1 MLNNTKFLHLLLGD
15 CDWNELHSFDPHS
28 LKKKYPGEH
37 IALTSSENCERL
49 KELDLFHEIVSVDL
63 RFIQKA
69 SFSPILGDSI
79 AFKFLFKSLH
89 PITQTV
95 WTKVFNYS
103 PGTLNNSLTAIL
115 CSEQVIG
122 TQLKGNETLCLQSP
136 LKLKHL
142 ISDWNLADTTI
153 NSWLVRK
160 ALSQLDISPIEKV
173 VLDVLEHKSSKSPGE
188 LKGLLAGVAIESA
201 SENVQ
206 EALQFAHET
215 FTLVSLNPLSSNVLR
230 SLNLSFIDWTDRDPE
245 SKLLLDMELVNF
257 NPQESPWS
265 RSIDVRG
272 KGSSELSDV
281 FADVLSKNFSKWSS
295 LAFLFDY
302 LGSAKLALACEKIIS
317 RYDRRF
323 TAAYLQDE
331 ISALK
336 VFAKVL
342 LDSIRKQGSQSQ
354 EAMTQHFSSTPSTI
368 SFVAAIELSLH
379 PSLAPLYRNDSDLL
393 AIKSRMRN
401 LNSYYERIHKACNI
415 DLPKS
420 DLALTL

>member
-1 MLNNTKFLHLLLGD
+1 MLNNTKFLHLLLD
-15 CDWNELHSFDPHS
+15 DFNCTEINTIDPHT

-37 IALTSSENCERL
+37 IALTRCENFEKL
-49 KELDLFHEIVSVDL
+49 KETGLFHDIITIDV

-79 AFKFLFKSLH
+79 AFKFLFKSLF
-89 PITQTV
+89 PISQAV
-95 WTKVFNYS
+95 WTKIFNYNS
-103 PGTLNNSLTAIL
+103 GPLNNSLTAIL
-115 CSEQVIG
+115 GSGQVIG
-122 TQLKGNETLCLQSP
+122 IEVKGDETLCNQSP
-136 LKLKHL
+136 LKLKQ
-142 ISDWNLADTTI
+142 IITDWGLADTTL

-160 ALSQLDISPIEKV
+160 SLCQLDISPIERV
-173 VLDVLEHKSSKSPGE
+173 VSAVLEHKSNKSPGE
-188 LKGLLAGVAIESA
+188 LKGLLAGVALES
-201 SENVQ
+201 SGEDVQ

-215 FTLVSLNPLSSNVLR
+215 FTLVSLNPLSSKVLGN
-230 SLNLSFIDWTDRDPE
+230 LNLSFIDWTDKDPE
-245 SKLLLDMELVNF
+245 SGLLLDMELVNF
-257 NPQESPWS
+257 ELKESHWS

-272 KGSSELSDV
+272 KSSDELSDI

-317 RYDRRF
+317 KYDRRF
-323 TAAYLQDE
+323 IAAHLQDE

-336 VFAKVL
+336 TFAKIL

-354 EAMTQHFSSTPSTI
+354 EALTQHFSSTPSTI

-379 PSLAPLYRNDSDLL
+379 PSLLPLYRNDSDLL